1 MHASCASLGGTTLA
15 DEKANVGTGGDLT
28 SSVGGNGSP
37 MTGGGHRR
45 QVLEAARTT
54 RTSTEGGQGKMH
66 GSCGIMRVKTTTGE
80 GEDDRRRAK
89 SEGIVCRCSHVAIG
103 RVLVT

>member
-66 GSCGIMRVKTTTGE
+66 GS
-80 GEDDRRRAK
+80 
-89 SEGIVCRCSHVAIG
+89 
-103 RVLVT
+103 